1 MAVTKVEEFDSVS
14 IQNASVQFFENG
26 QQQPGTKFG
35 CIGEIEG
42 ETEVVEIVKKCA
54 GIEVKKKS
62 KATKM
67 NMTVSAHIPVQVV
80 RDYFGLSTDGL
91 KAGIWSYGSLSK
103 GKNFVFTA
111 DVIDEFEDVV
121 KLIAFSNCVDSA
133 GFKFALENAADEV
146 ALMELEF
153 TALADKLNNIYYEAL
168 VAELE
173 DKTIADKWHT
183 SFTTDL
189 VKATTP

>member
-1 MAVTKVEEFDSVS
+1 
-14 IQNASVQFFENG
+14 
-26 QQQPGTKFG
+26 
-35 CIGEIEG
+35 
-42 ETEVVEIVKKCA
+42 
-54 GIEVKKKS
+54 
-62 KATKM
+62 M
-67 NMTVSAHIPVQVV
+67 NMTVSAHVPVQVM

-91 KAGIWSYGSLSK
+91 KPGIWSYGSMSK

-168 VAELE
+168 VVELE

-183 SFTTDL
+183 AFTTDL
-189 VKATTP
+189 VKATTPNEAPQIDGAFSMEVNEQSNESEEITDEDPNGDIERT